1 MATKQSGSTAKKVNP
16 KATSPK
22 KATSRTQEQKQ
33 PERNPMTINPKL
45 ANPDSILKKYDE
57 LIDQLAK
64 VESAQ
69 RNKSKPYR
77 IYFVHRKRMEVMKMN
92 FIKSMR

>member
-1 MATKQSGSTAKKVNP
+1 MSTKKAAPVKKVTP
-16 KATSPK
+16 KVDRP
-22 KATSRTQEQKQ
+22 Q
-33 PERNPMTINPKL
+33 PEKKRELKIEMNAKL
-45 ANPDSILKKYDE
+45 ANPGTILKKYDE

-69 RNKSKPYR
+69 RNKNKPYR
-77 IYFVHRKRMEVMKMN
+77 IYFMHRKRMEVMKMN

>member
-1 MATKQSGSTAKKVNP
+1 MVEKKAAPVKKAAP
-16 KATSPK
+16 KATPK
-22 KATSRTQEQKQ
+22 AAPKATETKAAPTRQ
-33 PERNPMTINPKL
+33 PVAARNPKL
-45 ANPDSILKKYDE
+45 ANPDSILKKYDD

-69 RNKSKPYR
+69 RNIQKPFR
-77 IYFVHRKRMEVMKMN
+77 IYFVHRRKIEVMKMN

>member
-1 MATKQSGSTAKKVNP
+1 MAVKKAPVKKAAVKKVTNP
-16 KATSPK
+16 EPAK
-22 KATSRTQEQKQ
+22 
-33 PERNPMTINPKL
+33 ERQYEINAKL
-45 ANPDSILKKYDE
+45 ANPQSILKKYDE

-64 VESAQ
+64 VESSQ

-77 IYFVHRKRMEVMKMN
+77 IYFIHRKKMEVMKMN

>member
-1 MATKQSGSTAKKVNP
+1 MTQKKAAAPVKKAATKAAPKTEAAKKP
-16 KATSPK
+16 TPAPT
-22 KATSRTQEQKQ
+22 RQ
-33 PERNPMTINPKL
+33 PIAARNPKL
-45 ANPDSILKKYDE
+45 ANPDTILKKYDE

-69 RNKSKPYR
+69 RNKSKPFR
-77 IYFVHRKRMEVMKMN
+77 IYFVHRRKIEVLKMN